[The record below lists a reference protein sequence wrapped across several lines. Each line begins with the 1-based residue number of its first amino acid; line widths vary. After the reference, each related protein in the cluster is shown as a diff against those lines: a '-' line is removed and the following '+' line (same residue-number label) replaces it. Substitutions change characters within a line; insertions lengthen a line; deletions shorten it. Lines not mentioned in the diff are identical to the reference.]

1 MAVPFLDAA
10 KPPFSF
16 WQTWDYAL
24 RKMMTA
30 DNTGQ
35 KEIHSSPVLLLRKEN
50 LLR

>member
-1 MAVPFLDAA
+1 MAVCFLDSA
-10 KPPFSF
+10 KPPFSL
-16 WQTWDYAL
+16 WQTCDYAL
-24 RKMMTA
+24 RKMITT